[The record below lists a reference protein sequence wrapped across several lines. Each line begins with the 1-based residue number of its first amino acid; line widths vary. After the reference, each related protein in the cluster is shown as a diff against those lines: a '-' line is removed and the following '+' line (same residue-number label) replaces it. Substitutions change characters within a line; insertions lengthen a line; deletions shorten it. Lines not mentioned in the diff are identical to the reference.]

1 MKTKNHKRF
10 RTRNIYGLISV
21 FCVVSILSLP
31 IPASQALAARTL
43 KMADG
48 SMGSY
53 WYSYATTV
61 AELLKKK
68 IPGIDIAITPGG
80 GSSNIPA
87 VHLGKANLAL
97 SLSGTAY
104 MGYIGN
110 APFKTKNLKIREV
123 AGLADNPL
131 TIVVWADSK
140 YRTVT
145 DLKGSRFNVSPRGY
159 TSETMARAIF
169 KAYGMSYKDFKKVE
183 YAGYRDAVIMMKD
196 GHLDG
201 MLGLF
206 SRHAAYLLDLMSSK
220 PIRVIPLTEEI
231 VLRMSKDNQGL
242 LKHYL
247 PAKMYNQKKDVLTL
261 TGWLHLIASEEL
273 DDQLVY
279 NITKTLIEN
288 IDVLKNFSK
297 GTSGLT
303 PQELATDL
311 GIPFHAGALK
321 YYKEKGLK

>member
-1 MKTKNHKRF
+1 M
-10 RTRNIYGLISV
+10 LLV
-21 FCVVSILSLP
+21 CVVSVLCVLAP
-31 IPASQALAARTL
+31 RVEVEAARTL

-87 VHLGKANLAL
+87 VHLGKAELAL

-104 MGYIGN
+104 MGYKGR
-110 APFKTKNLKIREV
+110 APFKTANVKIREV
-123 AGLADNPL
+123 VGLADNPL

-140 YRTVT
+140 YRTVP

-169 KAYGMSYKDFKKVE
+169 DAYGMSYKDFKKIE
-183 YAGYRDAVIMMKD
+183 YASYRDAVIMMKD

-201 MLGLF
+201 MVGLF
-206 SRHAAYLLDLMSSK
+206 SRYAAYLLDLMSSK
-220 PIRVIPLTEEI
+220 PIRVIPLTEEVI
-231 VLRMSKDNQGL
+231 SKLSKDNQGL

-247 PAKMYNQKKDVLTL
+247 PAKMYNQKQDVLTL
-261 TGWLHLIASEEL
+261 TGWLHLIANESL
-273 DDQLVY
+273 DDKLVY
-279 NITKTLIEN
+279 DITKTLIEN
-288 IDVLKNFSK
+288 IEVLRQFSK
-297 GTSGLT
+297 GTSELT
-303 PQELATDL
+303 PQEMATDL
-311 GIPFHAGALK
+311 GIPYHAGAMK
-321 YYKEKGLK
+321 YFKEKGLK

>member
-10 RTRNIYGLISV
+10 RTGSIYVLFSV
-21 FCVVSILSLP
+21 FWVVSLLSLP
-31 IPASQALAARTL
+31 ILPGKAQAARTL

-80 GSSNIPA
+80 GSSNILA
-87 VHLGKANLAL
+87 VHLGKANMAL

-104 MGYIGN
+104 MGYVGN

-140 YRTVT
+140 FKTVT

-159 TSETMARAIF
+159 TSETMARMVF
-169 KAYGMSYKDFKKVE
+169 KAYGMSYKDFKK
-183 YAGYRDAVIMMKD
+183 
-196 GHLDG
+196 
-201 MLGLF
+201 
-206 SRHAAYLLDLMSSK
+206 
-220 PIRVIPLTEEI
+220 
-231 VLRMSKDNQGL
+231 
-242 LKHYL
+242 
-247 PAKMYNQKKDVLTL
+247 
-261 TGWLHLIASEEL
+261 
-273 DDQLVY
+273 
-279 NITKTLIEN
+279 IE
-288 IDVLKNFSK
+288 
-297 GTSGLT
+297 
-303 PQELATDL
+303 
-311 GIPFHAGALK
+311 
-321 YYKEKGLK
+321 